1 MQTYIIFMI
10 LFMNIDV
17 LYLQLSFPLKLI
29 ISQYLNVERK
39 VEEER
44 KNTQE
49 LRVRPASDESLAT
62 EATRQWGAASATG
75 LLLLLQDSMITS
87 PSEGPVEEEGEDH
100 VEEIVVGDV
109 EDENNEVA
117 SKVSVSM
124 KNHSLVVEVEGA
136 PNMPESPIITENGK
150 THHLTEVR
158 EWPG

>member
-1 MQTYIIFMI
+1 M
-10 LFMNIDV
+10 V
-17 LYLQLSFPLKLI
+17 R
-29 ISQYLNVERK
+29 NVEMEKEHSRPQN
-39 VEEER
+39 
-44 KNTQE
+44 NT
-49 LRVRPASDESLAT
+49 ASISREGGRITRADPTT
-62 EATRQWGAASATG
+62 E

-100 VEEIVVGDV
+100 MEEIVVRDV
-109 EDENNEVA
+109 DDESNEVA

-158 EWPG
+158 V

>member
-1 MQTYIIFMI
+1 M
-10 LFMNIDV
+10 
-17 LYLQLSFPLKLI
+17 
-29 ISQYLNVERK
+29 
-39 VEEER
+39 
-44 KNTQE
+44 
-49 LRVRPASDESLAT
+49 
-62 EATRQWGAASATG
+62 
-75 LLLLLQDSMITS
+75 
-87 PSEGPVEEEGEDH
+87 EEEGEDH

-158 EWPG
+158 EWPGSRNYLLYSKGTGVSYSARFS